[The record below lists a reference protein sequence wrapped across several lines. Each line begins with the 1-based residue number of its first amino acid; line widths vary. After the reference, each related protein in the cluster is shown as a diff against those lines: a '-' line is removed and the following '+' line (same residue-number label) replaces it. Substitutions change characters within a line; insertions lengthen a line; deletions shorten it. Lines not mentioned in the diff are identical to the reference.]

1 MVPSGLQAPPLGE
14 AVFVITTGGRRAISI
29 RLSWR
34 PAKKPMERLSGD
46 QNGNCAPPVPVISR
60 AAEWSG
66 LTQSFVAPPDVSAIA
81 MLCPSG
87 EMTLPAPMPAAKSDS
102 AGGLI

>member
-1 MVPSGLQAPPLGE
+1 MRISAETLKHFRAGVRTRLARAGKKLSSIQEQVLRIGTDWAGE
-14 AVFVITTGGRRAISI
+14 SKA
-29 RLSWR
+29 
-34 PAKKPMERLSGD
+34 
-46 QNGNCAPPVPVISR
+46 R